1 VLDAG
6 CCGMSGV
13 FGYRKER
20 YELSRAIAERALL
33 PAVRAAGDDPVLAT
47 GTSCR
52 AQIGDLAGRPAL
64 HPAELLAERLTAD
77 PHTAASA
84 GWDR

>member
-1 VLDAG
+1 
-6 CCGMSGV
+6 MSGV

-52 AQIGDLAGRPAL
+52 AQIGDLAGRPAQ
-64 HPAELLAERLTAD
+64 HPIELLAERLLDDAQTV
-77 PHTAASA
+77 ASA
-84 GWDR
+84 GRNA